1 MKQQKTA
8 IRNVFLLFILSLLT
22 QPAVKADPIR
32 ILSIENSERSMS
44 ISSSMQFY
52 IDTAASQNIHTIASA
67 SFANTD
73 MDIPNFNTGGKPI
86 WYRCSVVNHSSSQ
99 NFLINVANPAIDE
112 IEFYSPDG
120 HGGFNSTNLG
130 SNRPF
135 RERKYH
141 RESNYLFDLNI
152 APNDTAMLYFRFQ
165 SVDIAR
171 FPVSLSTPEVIFSEL
186 KVKDVIISIY
196 IGLMLVMLL
205 YNLFIYFTVRDNSY
219 LYYVSYIFTVLLTQ
233 IGVFG
238 VTFQYLWPGYPRL
251 EELSLMVFP
260 PLSGITG
267 MAFMQHFLHSKAFIP
282 KFNKVSYGLYGLY
295 VVSYILLFLGKM
307 NASFQLTQLTAML
320 VSLFMLVSA
329 ILIRRKGSRPAG
341 FFLIAWSIFL
351 MGIVFF
357 VMSDTGAIPYSN
369 FTVYTMPV
377 GSALEVIL
385 LSFALADKINTYRKE
400 TAAAQLE
407 ALMRAEENERIIR
420 EQNVIL
426 EGKVQE
432 RTVELKQSNEE
443 LSRTLTDLKETQSQL
458 VESEKMASLGQLTAG
473 IAHEINNPINFVTSN
488 VRPLKRDVDLLL
500 NIINQVEEVATKDI
514 PVVEKQTQISSLKT
528 EHDFDYLKEEI
539 EFLLKGINEGS
550 TRTAEIVKG
559 LRIFSRVDE
568 DDLKRADINEGLD
581 STITIINNQLNG
593 RIKITRNYGNLPL
606 VECYPGKLN
615 QVFLNLISNAIYAI
629 QDKYKET
636 QGGEIVISTHTKD
649 NSVIISVKDN
659 GVGMNEATMKKLFEP
674 FFTTKPV
681 GEGTGLG
688 LSISY
693 NTVKKHNGTI
703 SVNSV
708 LNEGTEFIIEIPI
721 IQINA

>member
-32 ILSIENSERSMS
+32 ILSIENSERSIS

-52 IDTAASQNIHTIASA
+52 IDSSASYTIDNIASA
-67 SFANTD
+67 PFANTD
-73 MDIPNFNTGGKPI
+73 VDIPNFNTGTKYI
-86 WYRCSVVNHSSSQ
+86 WYRCQLVNHSSGSD
-99 NFLINVANPAIDE
+99 FLINVANPAIDE
-112 IEFYSPDG
+112 IDFYYPDG
-120 HGGFNSTNLG
+120 KGAFFKITYG

-135 RERKYH
+135 NQRKYQ
-141 RESNYLFDLNI
+141 REPNYLFDLKI
-152 APNDTAMLYFRFQ
+152 APNDTATLYFKFR

-171 FPVSLSTPEVIFSEL
+171 FPVSLGTPEMVFSEL

-238 VTFQYLWPGYPRL
+238 ITFQYLWPDYPRL
-251 EELSLMVFP
+251 EEFSLMVFP

-267 MAFMQHFLHSKAFIP
+267 MAFMQHFLHSKSFIP
-282 KFNKVSYGLYGLY
+282 KFNKISYGLYGMY
-295 VVSYILLFLGKM
+295 AVSFVLVFLGKL
-307 NASFQLTQLTAML
+307 NESFQLTQVTAML

-351 MGIVFF
+351 MGIVVF
-357 VMSDTGAIPYSN
+357 VMSDQGVIPYSN

-400 TAAAQLE
+400 TAAAQME

-500 NIINQVEEVATKDI
+500 NIITQVEEVATKDI
-514 PVVEKQTQISSLKT
+514 PVNEKQTQISSLKT

-629 QDKYKET
+629 HDRYKET
-636 QGGEIVISTHTKD
+636 PGGEIVISTHTKD
-649 NSVIISVKDN
+649 NSVIIGVKDN